1 MIVSWP
7 VVIVIT
13 LITAGIALFVDHLV
27 RASIRKKKI
36 AEARD
41 RASVILEKAAHEAAL
56 LKETTALEARV
67 QLEAA
72 LAKAEEENAARSR
85 ALDEQSREM
94 ETRERNLQRKMQFS
108 EDRLKQAEAREK
120 NVERTEKEAAETKAA
135 ALKALADQRA
145 RLEQISGYT
154 SVLAKKELMRE
165 MESEARHEAAAKL
178 HRIEEEARERA
189 VDLAHWAVT
198 QAIQRYSPAQTG
210 ESTVTIVDLPSDE
223 MKGRII
229 GREGRN
235 IRSIEMAT
243 GIDLLIDDTPGA
255 ILVSSFNPIRRQIAK
270 VVLERLVE
278 DGRIHPARI
287 EEVVAKVKDEFDRS
301 LTEAGEAAGFELG
314 LHDLNP
320 KLFKMA
326 GRLNYLTYHGQ
337 NLLQHSREVAV
348 LATHIGSLLGVKA
361 EVTKRAGFLHKIGFA
376 DETNID
382 RSPLLVSAD
391 IAQRLGEAE
400 PVVHCIQALYGL
412 VAPRSIEAALLQVA
426 EAVSIARPGARKEML
441 QTYLERLNSL
451 EEIARSF
458 AGVKEVYAV
467 RAGKEVRIFVEPA
480 SVGDKEV
487 VWLSRDIARR
497 IEKEVPHPGQ
507 LKVSVIRETRNVGF
521 AM

>member
-1 MIVSWP
+1 MSWP
-7 VVIVIT
+7 VVLVIA
-13 LITAGIALFVDHLV
+13 LATAGIALLIDHLV
-27 RASIRKKKI
+27 RASIRKRKI
-36 AEARD
+36 MEARD
-41 RASVILEKAAHEAAL
+41 KASAIAEKARQEAQSIKDEAV
-56 LKETTALEARV
+56 LEARV
-67 QLEAA
+67 QVEAA
-72 LAKAEEENAARSR
+72 VAKAEEEAAARVR

-108 EDRLKQAEAREK
+108 EERTKQVEAREK
-120 NVERTEKEAAETKAA
+120 AVEKTEKETADLKAA
-135 ALKALADQRA
+135 AAKALSEQRA

-154 SVLAKKELMRE
+154 SALAKKELVRE
-165 MESEARHEAAAKL
+165 MEDGARREAAAKL
-178 HRIEEEARERA
+178 HRIEEETRERA
-189 VDLAHWAVT
+189 SDLAHWIVT
-198 QAIQRYSPAQTG
+198 QAIQRYNAPQTG
-210 ESTVTIVDLPSDE
+210 ESTVTVVQLPSDE

-255 ILVSSFNPIRRQIAK
+255 ILVSSFNPVRRQIAK
-270 VVLERLVE
+270 IALERLVE

-287 EEVVAKVKDEFDRS
+287 EEVVAKVKDEFEKHM
-301 LTEAGEAAGFELG
+301 TESGESVGFELG

-326 GRLNYLTYHGQ
+326 GRLGYLTYHGQ
-337 NLLQHSREVAV
+337 NLLQHSREVAT
-348 LATHIGSLLGVKA
+348 LATHVGALLGVKA

-376 DETNID
+376 DETNLD
-382 RSPLLVSAD
+382 RSPLLISAD
-391 IAQRLGEAE
+391 VAQRLGESE

-412 VAPRSIEAALLQVA
+412 VAPRTMEAALLQIA

-441 QTYLERLNSL
+441 QTYLERLDGL
-451 EEIARSF
+451 EGIARSF
-458 AGVKEVYAV
+458 AGVKEVYAI
-467 RAGKEVRIFVEPA
+467 RAGKEVRIFVEPDR
-480 SVGDKEV
+480 VGDKEV

-507 LKVSVIRETRNVGF
+507 LKVSVIRETRSVDF